1 MMQRSLDTGRDFLQ
15 GFLHFYKQ
23 SIQSGFIKIKN
34 AYLLGPNNSPFSE
47 RQFTQVHKEIY
58 IKTIIENLSEI
69 QNKQDP
75 LA

>member
-1 MMQRSLDTGRDFLQ
+1 MLQRSLDTGRDFLQ
-15 GFLHFYKQ
+15 GFLHFYEQ

-34 AYLLGPNNSPFSE
+34 AYLLGPNNSPFSD
-47 RQFTQVHKEIY
+47 RQFTQVHMEIY
-58 IKTIIENLSEI
+58 IKTIIANLSEI